1 MKVNIEQI
9 YTSVACNRIPEIAD
23 WNNEGIVCF
32 GATNAVVV
40 YDTEEK
46 GENPL
51 KVFSHHKSKVNS
63 VKWIYK
69 KDGTCTKFVSCSADK
84 TAAIWSLVD
93 GIWRVTSSLV
103 GHTDGITCIYSIYTN
118 EEDLIVYT
126 GSKDS
131 TVKVWE
137 QCNDKSSVLLASA
150 SQDTYIRLWRIHLHT
165 EVETTTE
172 IRVEQK
178 LFHAYGKDWSVK
190 LEAILAGHEGWVY
203 GVQWHPTRYDTNTKR
218 NVPVY
223 RLLSSSL
230 DKTLIIWEPES
241 SEFGEGAWV
250 EKVRV
255 GEVGGN
261 GLGFYGSRFGPNGK
275 SFLGHGYNG
284 SFHIWTLNE
293 ETSQWEP
300 RVVCG
305 GHFGSVE
312 DARWEPDRGRYLL
325 SVSAD
330 QTTRLHAPWTK
341 PDGVMEWHEVARP
354 QVHGYDLASI
364 APLTATTF
372 ASAAEEKV
380 IRVFQAPHNFLQNF
394 HNIVGEKL
402 VEEEIG
408 GPEGASVPSLGL
420 SNKAVFNG
428 DDGDTGNKDDN
439 DGYFVP
445 VHLNAPPSEEM
456 LMQNT
461 LWPERR
467 KLYGHGH
474 EVFAL
479 AAAPDARLLASAARA
494 NTQEHAAVLIWET
507 RNWQQ
512 IQKLVSHTLTVTQ
525 LAFSPDSQQL
535 LSVSRDRKWTLYQ
548 RQQGTD
554 MFEIS
559 ACTDKSNGVHT
570 RIIWCC
576 AWAQDGAVFA
586 TGSRDG
592 KVCVWHKT
600 NQLSSTSLKYHS
612 LCGKPLELA
621 NTSVTAIDFVPFT
634 VDNKRV
640 LATGFESGVIRIYS
654 FCIEGWSLLQELD
667 NRTTKYICNF
677 RYHQPVSPLLD
688 IFPNTWDSMRSSPY
702 VCVWHKTNQLSS
714 TSLKYHS
721 LCGKPL
727 ELANTSVTAI
737 DFVPFTVDKKWVLA
751 TGFESGVIR
760 IYSFCIDG
768 WSLLQEL
775 DNSAAHHL
783 TVKRLM
789 FNPKMTESESSKRAL
804 LASCGSDNFV
814 RIHGVN
820 ISI

>member
-23 WNNEGIVCF
+23 WNNGGIVCF

-40 YDTEEK
+40 YDTEHK
-46 GENPL
+46 GKNPL
-51 KVFSHHKSKVNS
+51 KVFSYHKSKVNS

-69 KDGTCTKFVSCSADK
+69 DNDTCTEFVSCSADK

-93 GIWRVTSSLV
+93 GVWRVTSSLV
-103 GHTDGITCIYSIYTN
+103 GHTDGITCIHSIYTN
-118 EEDLIVYT
+118 GEDLVVYT
-126 GSKDS
+126 GSIDS

-137 QCNDKSSVLLASA
+137 RSNGVVSLKQTINLNSGLCLTLYAHNLPAVNQPVLFCALDDHKIHIFAGEEYHRVHMLVGHEDWVRGLDVLDVDENSVLLASA

-190 LEAILAGHEGWVY
+190 LEAVLAGHEGWVY
-203 GVQWHPTRYDTNTKR
+203 GVQWHPMRYDTKNKR
-218 NVPVY
+218 NVPVN

-241 SEFGEGAWV
+241 TELGEGAWV
-250 EKVRV
+250 ERVRV

-300 RVVCG
+300 QVVCG

-330 QTTRLHAPWTK
+330 QTTRLHAPWTMS
-341 PDGVMEWHEVARP
+341 DDVGVEWHEVARP

-428 DDGDTGNKDDN
+428 EEGDTGNKDDN

-494 NTQEHAAVLIWET
+494 NAQEHASVLIWET
-507 RNWQQ
+507 TNWQQ

-548 RQQGTD
+548 RQQGIDT
-554 MFEIS
+554 FEMS

-576 AWAQDGAVFA
+576 AWAKDGEVFA

-600 NQLSSTSLKYHS
+600 DELTSTSLKYHS

-621 NTSVTAIDFVPFT
+621 NTSVTAIDFAPFN
-634 VDNKRV
+634 VDTKR
-640 LATGFESGVIRIYS
+640 I
-654 FCIEGWSLLQELD
+654 
-667 NRTTKYICNF
+667 
-677 RYHQPVSPLLD
+677 
-688 IFPNTWDSMRSSPY
+688 
-702 VCVWHKTNQLSS
+702 
-714 TSLKYHS
+714 
-721 LCGKPL
+721 
-727 ELANTSVTAI
+727 
-737 DFVPFTVDKKWVLA
+737 LA

-768 WSLLQEL
+768 WCLLQEL

-789 FNPKMTESESSKRAL
+789 FNPKMSKSESSKRAL

-814 RIHGVN
+814 RIHGVT

>member
-40 YDTEEK
+40 YDTGEK

-103 GHTDGITCIYSIYTN
+103 GHTDGITCIHSIYTN

-126 GSKDS
+126 GSIDS

-137 QCNDKSSVLLASA
+137 QCNGVVSLKQTINLNSGLCLTLHAHKLPVVNQSVLFCALDDHKIHIFAGEDYHRVHVLVGHEDWVRGLDVLDVDESSVLLASA

-230 DKTLIIWEPES
+230 DKTLIIWEPEC
-241 SEFGEGAWV
+241 SELGEGAWV

-312 DARWEPDRGRYLL
+312 DAHWEPDRGRYLL
-325 SVSAD
+325 SVSTD

-341 PDGVMEWHEVARP
+341 PDGVVEWHEVARP

-428 DDGDTGNKDDN
+428 EDGDTGNKDDN

-494 NTQEHAAVLIWET
+494 NAQEHAAVLIWET
-507 RNWQQ
+507 TNWQQ

-559 ACTDKSNGVHT
+559 ACTGKSNGVHT

-634 VDNKRV
+634 VDK
-640 LATGFESGVIRIYS
+640 
-654 FCIEGWSLLQELD
+654 Q
-667 NRTTKYICNF
+667 
-677 RYHQPVSPLLD
+677 
-688 IFPNTWDSMRSSPY
+688 
-702 VCVWHKTNQLSS
+702 
-714 TSLKYHS
+714 
-721 LCGKPL
+721 
-727 ELANTSVTAI
+727 
-737 DFVPFTVDKKWVLA
+737 WVLA